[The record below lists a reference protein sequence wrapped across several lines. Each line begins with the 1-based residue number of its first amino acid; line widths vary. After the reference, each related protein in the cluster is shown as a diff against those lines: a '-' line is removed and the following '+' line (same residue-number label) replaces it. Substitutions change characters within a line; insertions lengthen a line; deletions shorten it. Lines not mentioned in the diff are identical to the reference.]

1 MINND
6 RRLNSSILW
15 GRKPWVPF
23 TRFISLIPVFKVPSA
38 RKARR
43 RPGWW
48 KWGGSSWEINFT
60 KKCWSWT
67 TWSGWW
73 FQSDIFGVSTRCLV
87 GRTVEHSVAT
97 GRSPDWAVQLLRSW
111 RLLSKPPK
119 KHKKTAGQRVNGK
132 SGFHPQDWW
141 TCLVTFKVSLC
152 RSYFIKPPFMPIHS
166 HIFPWHPHETAETW
180 RHFPA
185 MFRHSDRA
193 RTCSARKLSISQ
205 ELDVKSWKFHGRSS
219 FLIEG
224 SRHMMV

>member
-1 MINND
+1 MTEDWTRAYFGAENLGFPLPVSSVWSQSSRFPVPERPADDQAGGNGGAVLGKSTSPKNVGAELHDQVGGFSQIF
-6 RRLNSSILW
+6 LEFQPGVWSAELSSIVSPLA
-15 GRKPWVPF
+15 GAQ
-23 TRFISLIPVFKVPSA
+23 IEQC
-38 RKARR
+38 
-43 RPGWW
+43 
-48 KWGGSSWEINFT
+48 SSW
-60 KKCWSWT
+60 
-67 TWSGWW
+67 
-73 FQSDIFGVSTRCLV
+73 GVEDC
-87 GRTVEHSVAT
+87 
-97 GRSPDWAVQLLRSW
+97 SPSLQ
-111 RLLSKPPK
+111 K

-205 ELDVKSWKFHGRSS
+205 ELDVKSWKFHCRSS